1 MTAVAVVADVFDR
14 VVDLLQGVP
23 DPWIFVIVFAAA
35 AAETALFLGIALPG
49 ETVLFVAGYLAY
61 RGVVPV
67 WWLALAAVLGAITG
81 DSIGYEIGRRF
92 GQRIRGSALGR
103 RLGEERWEK
112 ADRFMRDHGP
122 AAVFLARFVT
132 GPKSIVPVLAGES
145 RMPYRR
151 FLLWNASSA
160 LLWGCFHV
168 GIGYLAGPSVHT
180 VDRWFGWVGWVVLAL
195 AVVGAAAYGWWRHHT
210 RRASRSQ
217 PAKS

>member
-1 MTAVAVVADVFDR
+1 MTTSAVVADAFDR

-23 DPWIFVIVFAAA
+23 DPWIVVIVFAVA

-67 WWLALAAVLGAITG
+67 WWLALAAVLGAIAG

-92 GQRIRGSALGR
+92 GPRIRASAPGR
-103 RLGEERWEK
+103 KLGEERWQK
-112 ADRFMRDHGP
+112 ADRFMHEHGP
-122 AAVFLARFVT
+122 SAVFLARFVT

-145 RMPYRR
+145 RMPYRQ

-168 GIGYLAGPSVHT
+168 GIGYVAGPSVRA
-180 VDRWFGWVGWVVLAL
+180 VDRWFGWFGWIVLAL
-195 AVVGAAAYGWWRHHT
+195 VVVGVGGYAWWRHHT
-210 RRASRSQ
+210 RRESRA
-217 PAKS
+217 PAAKP